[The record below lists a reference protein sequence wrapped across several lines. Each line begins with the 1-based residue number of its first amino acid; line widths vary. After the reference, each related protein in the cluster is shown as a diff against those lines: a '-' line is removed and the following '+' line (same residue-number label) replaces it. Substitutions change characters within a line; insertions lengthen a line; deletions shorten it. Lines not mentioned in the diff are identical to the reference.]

1 MSRDGTFTIGWWGQ
15 IEMRR
20 RHMNES
26 ILFEL
31 LVVLFFFPICVGKI
45 LFWQLKKGIPT
56 YHFYDYIAY
65 FIYLVY
71 CLIIHPHH
79 NMNFTKAGVVGRV
92 FFAAVSLL
100 PSRIIGISWVF
111 NNIYWVNNWI
121 NARLIM
127 EYLKT
132 PSKRKEERKISI
144 SVTPLVTFLCVPW
157 RIICFYYSLL

>member
-1 MSRDGTFTIGWWGQ
+1 
-15 IEMRR
+15 
-20 RHMNES
+20 MNES

-45 LFWQLKKGIPT
+45 LFWQLKKGIPA

-92 FFAAVSLL
+92 FLL
-100 PSRIIGISWVF
+100 LYPCCLAELLAYRGCSIIFI
-111 NNIYWVNNWI
+111 
-121 NARLIM
+121 
-127 EYLKT
+127 E
-132 PSKRKEERKISI
+132 
-144 SVTPLVTFLCVPW
+144 
-157 RIICFYYSLL
+157 